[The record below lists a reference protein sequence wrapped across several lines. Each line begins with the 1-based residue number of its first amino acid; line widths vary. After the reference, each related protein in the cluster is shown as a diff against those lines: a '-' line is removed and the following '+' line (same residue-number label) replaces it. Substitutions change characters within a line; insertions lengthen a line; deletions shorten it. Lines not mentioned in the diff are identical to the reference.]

1 MTDADQNDPQDRTAW
16 NAITGEK
23 RMYMIAATSLL
34 NDDYII
40 TPQIDLTNVNSA
52 QFSFWAKSLT
62 DTYGLERFHVLL
74 STTDNN
80 YYDFA
85 VELSDGELQAPTE
98 YTEYSYDLSD
108 YEGQLIYLAI
118 HYVAQDSFVLL
129 MDDFLVEGSGLGI
142 IDNPFENFN
151 YALNNNQLTLQA
163 SNPLENIRLFNLLG
177 QQVLTKKLSNT
188 DETLNINTL
197 DTGIY
202 IAKVTIQGNIKTF
215 KIIKN

>member
-1 MTDADQNDPQDRTAW
+1 MENFRLQ
-16 NAITGEK
+16 
-23 RMYMIAATSLL
+23 L
-34 NDDYII
+34 N
-40 TPQIDLTNVNSA
+40 T
-52 QFSFWAKSLT
+52 
-62 DTYGLERFHVLL
+62 L
-74 STTDNN
+74 ST
-80 YYDFA
+80 
-85 VELSDGELQAPTE
+85 
-98 YTEYSYDLSD
+98 SYDLSD

-142 IDNPFENFN
+142 TDNPFENFN

-197 DTGIY
+197 DAGIY

>member
-1 MTDADQNDPQDRTAW
+1 M
-16 NAITGEK
+16 
-23 RMYMIAATSLL
+23 
-34 NDDYII
+34 
-40 TPQIDLTNVNSA
+40 
-52 QFSFWAKSLT
+52 
-62 DTYGLERFHVLL
+62 L

-188 DETLNINTL
+188 VETLNINTL
-197 DTGIY
+197 DAGIY